1 MNLQRFKCNQL
12 GKVAV
17 YKEVYYGDKLM
28 LALSWWGKKKKPD
41 LLLVLSKICHVCFIA
56 SNNMTSFQFRLIPRE
71 HFDLEAL
78 KFEGDVGVVMPSILR
93 YLTQTGPLHWK
104 GKGCFQ
110 RAVWSTLIAP
120 WPVAW
125 WSLSTGFAERKVQRH
140 CFAHSLYFL

>member
-17 YKEVYYGDKLM
+17 YKEVYYGDK
-28 LALSWWGKKKKPD
+28 
-41 LLLVLSKICHVCFIA
+41 LVLSKICHVCFIA

-78 KFEGDVGVVMPSILR
+78 KFEGDVGGVVMPSIFR

-120 WPVAW
+120 
-125 WSLSTGFAERKVQRH
+125 
-140 CFAHSLYFL
+140 